1 MYFPAVQPLPTGS
14 FFWPKHLVVRTI
26 GDPMGLAS
34 AIRREILEVDP
45 DQPVSNIRTME
56 QILDSEVSD
65 RRVQTALLA
74 AFAGLALL
82 LSTVGMYGVLSY
94 TVAQRTGEIGLRMAL
109 GARQPD
115 ILRMVV
121 GRGVLMVG
129 LGIAMGTAAAFGL
142 TRALSSLLFGVT
154 AADPAT
160 FAVVAI
166 LLLLIGLIASYI
178 PARRAAALDPMI
190 AIQHE

>member
-1 MYFPAVQPLPTGS
+1 
-14 FFWPKHLVVRTI
+14 
-26 GDPMGLAS
+26 
-34 AIRREILEVDP
+34 
-45 DQPVSNIRTME
+45 
-56 QILDSEVSD
+56 
-65 RRVQTALLA
+65 
-74 AFAGLALL
+74 
-82 LSTVGMYGVLSY
+82 
-94 TVAQRTGEIGLRMAL
+94 MAL

>member
-1 MYFPAVQPLPTGS
+1 
-14 FFWPKHLVVRTI
+14 
-26 GDPMGLAS
+26 MGLAS